1 MKACRYTNEYIATP
15 VPNLVRSRTAQ
26 LGIFMQL
33 CHALCRGEA
42 KQPAKAV

>member
-1 MKACRYTNEYIATP
+1 MKACRYNNEYIVPP
-15 VPNLVRSRTAQ
+15 VSTLVRSRTAQ
-26 LGIFMQL
+26 LGIIMQL